1 MSRTDTDTGADA
13 VAVDRRG
20 RRTPLGEFVFRLLAD
35 SGQSV
40 SEVSR
45 RSNLSRSFL
54 YLLKDDRQVPSLD
67 TLVALFEAI
76 GVDVRVADD
85 GEPGQLALTVDG
97 RDWWIRLPDSN
108 KRFARSQ
115 AAYAAL
121 STNAVTGAPPEPY
134 ADDAPPPAAMSAR
147 AASPRS
153 ASPRS
158 ALSARSASYDRD
170 SSFSRSRAA
179 DERTKLLGELLA
191 AAGDLD
197 PERLELLL
205 EHARLLG
212 RG

>member
-1 MSRTDTDTGADA
+1 MSRTDGSGSAGATPDA

-40 SEVSR
+40 SEVAR
-45 RSNLSRSFL
+45 RSSLSRSFL
-54 YLLKDDRQVPSLD
+54 YLLRDDRQVPSLD

-121 STNAVTGAPPEPY
+121 STNAVASAPPEPY
-134 ADDAPPPAAMSAR
+134 ADAGPPPAAMSAR
-147 AASPRS
+147 SAPSARAAS
-153 ASPRS
+153 
-158 ALSARSASYDRD
+158 ARAASYDRD
-170 SSFSRSRAA
+170 SSFSRSRAT
-179 DERTKLLGELLA
+179 DERTELLAELLA

-197 PERLELLL
+197 PKRLELLL
-205 EHARLLG
+205 EHAKLLG